1 MVESS
6 NENISS
12 FDNFLNNDYIIKKKK
27 WVEIDNNTRDKL
39 SRQIDEYKSTFLKLI
54 PILIENDYFK
64 ENYDKPN
71 VLSNDLKQ
79 IYEIYEKL
87 LELYKS
93 KSQYNKDNTNGQMDF
108 INSTVNESQDNEKS
122 NSEDNNKDIKDN
134 TNGQTNFTSSIVDE
148 SQDNEKSNSENNNKD
163 IKDNTNGQTNFISL
177 TVDESQDNEKSNSED
192 NNEDIKDNT
201 NEETD
206 RISSTVNKSHK
217 FQKIDT
223 NYNLINGM
231 INFDV
236 VEKAKYNYHFLDIV
250 MDIEKFLNRY
260 RGFEKT
266 LDIEKY
272 VKYIN
277 KDLKNDFFENN
288 TKLIKNIDYKII
300 LKDYN
305 CDLYSRHISLTI
317 IKLLKIYLEHFD
329 RDKIINIFNI
339 FFNI

>member
-6 NENISS
+6 NENILS
-12 FDNFLNNDYIIKKKK
+12 FDNFLNNDYIRTKTK

-39 SRQIDEYKSTFLKLI
+39 SRQIDEWKSNFLELI

-64 ENYDKPN
+64 KNYDKPN

-79 IYEIYEKL
+79 ISEIYNKL
-87 LELYKS
+87 LEL
-93 KSQYNKDNTNGQMDF
+93 D
-108 INSTVNESQDNEKS
+108 KS
-122 NSEDNNKDIKDN
+122 NSKNNDEDN
-134 TNGQTNFTSSIVDE
+134 TNGQTNFTSSIVNE

-201 NEETD
+201 NEEAD

-223 NYNLINGM
+223 NYNLIDGI

-277 KDLKNDFFENN
+277 DLKNDYFKNN
-288 TKLIKNIDYKII
+288 TKFIKNIDYEII

-305 CDLYSRHISLTI
+305 CDLYSRHINLTI
-317 IKLLKIYLEHFD
+317 IKLLKIYLEYFD
-329 RDKIINIFNI
+329 RDKIINELLDEII
-339 FFNI
+339 KLKH